1 MDQQNLYH
9 GLTQDEALTKVRD
22 EIDHIDQEIHAL
34 LNKRAECAQRVADI
48 KNNFGANSP
57 VFYRPEREAQVLRKA
72 MDRNQGPLPDQEIAR
87 LFREVMSVCLA
98 HEHRMNVGFVKT
110 SELNTEQAALK
121 QFGHSVEP
129 IAFSSAADTLSS
141 LANGSLH
148 YAVLSVN
155 TLPEVLSLLVSHQL
169 NIVGEVCLHGDESFL
184 VVGLQ
189 TVSAS
194 GDDKTALIV
203 ESTDLVIADASRVI
217 ADASRV
223 ISDGTQTYIEL
234 EGAVSVDQ
242 VQSMVGAELNFY
254 YLGLFPK
261 AVF

>member
-1 MDQQNLYH
+1 MDQQNLYN
-9 GLTQDEALTKVRD
+9 GLTQDEALTQVRD
-22 EIDHIDQEIHAL
+22 EIDQIDQEIHAL

-48 KNNFGANSP
+48 KHDFGASSP

-72 MDRNQGPLPDQEIAR
+72 MQRNQGPLPNQEIAR

-98 HEHRMNVGFVKT
+98 HEHRMNVGFVQT

-129 IAFSSAADTLSS
+129 IAFTSAADTLLS
-141 LANGSLH
+141 LAQGMLH

-155 TLPEVLSLLVSHQL
+155 TLPEVLSLLVAHQL
-169 NIVGEVCLHGDESFL
+169 NIVGEVSLHGDESFL
-184 VVGLQ
+184 VVGHQ
-189 TVSAS
+189 TVTAS
-194 GDDKTALIV
+194 GDDKTALII
-203 ESTDLVIADASRVI
+203 ESKDSVIADASRI
-217 ADASRV
+217 
-223 ISDGTQTYIEL
+223 ISDGTLTYIEL
-234 EGAVSVDQ
+234 ERAVPIDQ
-242 VQSMVGAELNFY
+242 VQSMVGAERNFY

>member
-1 MDQQNLYH
+1 MSQQDLYQ
-9 GLTQDEALTKVRD
+9 GLTQDEALTQVRD
-22 EIDHIDQEIHAL
+22 EIDRIDQEIHAL

-48 KNNFGANSP
+48 KHHFGANSP

-72 MDRNQGPLPDQEIAR
+72 MQRNQGPLPDHEIAR

-98 HEHRMNVGFVKT
+98 HEQRMNVGFVST
-110 SELNTEQAALK
+110 SELDTEQAALK

-129 IAFSSAADTLSS
+129 IAFASAAETLQS
-141 LANGSLH
+141 LAQGSLH

-155 TLPEVLSLLVSHQL
+155 SLSEVLSLLVSHQL
-169 NIVGEVCLHGDESFL
+169 NVVGELSLHGDEAFL
-184 VVGLQ
+184 VVGHQ

-194 GDDKTALIV
+194 GDDKTAFII
-203 ESTDLVIADASRVI
+203 ESAESVAADASRTV
-217 ADASRV
+217 
-223 ISDGTQTYIEL
+223 SDGTLTYLELDGAKSIE
-234 EGAVSVDQ
+234 Q
-242 VQSMVGAELNFY
+242 VQSLVGAEINFH